1 MALPA
6 SRSGPEVRFEP
17 DEKPGLPVT
26 IGLAL
31 QYCLLT
37 VGPIVLTVAIVVR
50 AAGESELFLSWAA
63 CAALLVSG
71 IATMVQARRV
81 GHLGAGY
88 ILLMGTS
95 GAFIAVSVT
104 ALVQGGPAL
113 LATLVAVS
121 AVFQFAL
128 ASRLSLLRRI
138 ITPTVAG
145 TVIMLIAVTV
155 MPLILDLIAQV
166 PEGVAP
172 AAGPVTAAVTLGVT
186 MVIVLRASGAMRLW
200 GPVIGIVA
208 GSVVAGFFGVF
219 SWDAVAAAPWFG
231 LPLEGWPGFDFSF
244 GPVFWALLPAF
255 VFVTLVGAI
264 ETIGDAVAVQRVSWR
279 KERATDFRGVQGAVM
294 ADGLGNLLS
303 GLLATVPNT
312 TYSSSVAIVE
322 ITGVAARRVGVA
334 IGVGFCALALLP
346 KLVAVILSVPDA
358 IIGTYLIVLISIL
371 FVLGMRIVVADGMNY
386 RKAAIVGVSFWVG
399 YGFQSGGLFIDQM
412 TPFFAEMLGNGMT
425 SGGLTALAL
434 SVFVELAG
442 PRRKRLVTTLDVDA
456 LPGIRAFI
464 DSCAARAGWGGDM
477 LQRVHLASE
486 EALVSLM
493 GDGSADE
500 DADEA
505 PARRLRL
512 GVRLERG
519 AAELEFLAVSGGG
532 NIEDRMALAAEQSVE
547 IEAQHDFSLRLLRHL
562 AASVRHQKYHDTDIL
577 TLRVEAPGG

>member
-1 MALPA
+1 M
-6 SRSGPEVRFEP
+6 
-17 DEKPGLPVT
+17 
-26 IGLAL
+26 GLAL

-50 AAGESELFLSWAA
+50 AAGQSELFLSWAA

-81 GHLGAGY
+81 GRLGAGY

-95 GAFIAVSVT
+95 GAFIAVAVT
-104 ALVQGGPAL
+104 ALAQGGPAL

-155 MPLILDLIAQV
+155 MPLILDLIGQV

-208 GSVVAGFFGVF
+208 GSAVAGFFGVF

-358 IIGTYLIVLISIL
+358 IIGTYLIVLIAIL

-399 YGFQSGGLFIDQM
+399 YGFQSGGLFIDRM

-434 SVFVELAG
+434 SAFVELAG

-464 DSCAARAGWGGDM
+464 DSCGARAGWGGDM

-493 GDGSADE
+493 GDEGGTDG
-500 DADEA
+500 
-505 PARRLRL
+505 PARQLRL

-519 AAELEFLAVSGGG
+519 AAELEFLAAPGEG
-532 NIEDRMALAAEQSVE
+532 NLEDRMALAAEQSVE
-547 IEAQHDFSLRLLRHL
+547 IEAQRDFSLRLLRHL
-562 AASVRHQKYHDTDIL
+562 AGSVRHQKYHDTDIL
-577 TLRVEAPGG
+577 TVRVEAPAS

>member
-6 SRSGPEVRFEP
+6 SRSGPAVRFQP
-17 DEKPGLPVT
+17 DENPGLPVT

-50 AAGESELFLSWAA
+50 AAGQSELFLSWAA

-71 IATMVQARRV
+71 IATMVQAQRV
-81 GHLGAGY
+81 GRLGAGY

-95 GAFIAVSVT
+95 GAFIAVAVT

-155 MPLILDLIAQV
+155 MPLILDLIGQV

-208 GSVVAGFFGVF
+208 GSAVAGFFGVF

-231 LPLEGWPGFDFSF
+231 LPLAGWPGFDFSF

-358 IIGTYLIVLISIL
+358 IIGTYLIVLIAIL

-399 YGFQSGGLFIDQM
+399 YGFQSGGLFIDRM

-464 DSCAARAGWGGDM
+464 ESCAARAGWGAGM

-493 GDGSADE
+493 GDEGGADG
-500 DADEA
+500 

-512 GVRLERG
+512 GVRLERE
-519 AAELEFLAVSGGG
+519 AAELEFLAAPGEG
-532 NIEDRMALAAEQSVE
+532 NLEDRMALAAEQSVE
-547 IEAQHDFSLRLLRHL
+547 IEAQRDFSLRLLRHL
-562 AASVRHQKYHDTDIL
+562 AGSVRHQKYHDTDIL
-577 TLRVEAPGG
+577 TVRVEAPAA

>member
-1 MALPA
+1 MAPPA

-26 IGLAL
+26 VGLAL

-81 GHLGAGY
+81 GRLGAGY

-128 ASRLSLLRRI
+128 ASRMSLLRRI

-155 MPLILDLIAQV
+155 MPLILDLISQV

-186 MVIVLRASGAMRLW
+186 MAIVLRAAGAMRLW

-208 GSVVAGFFGVF
+208 GSAVAGVFGMF

-231 LPLEGWPGFDFSF
+231 LPLDGWPGFDFSF

-279 KERATDFRGVQGAVM
+279 KDRATDFRGVQGAVM

-399 YGFQSGGLFIDQM
+399 YGFQSGGLFIGQM

-493 GDGSADE
+493 GDEGGAD
-500 DADEA
+500 DG
-505 PARRLRL
+505 PPRRLRL

-519 AAELEFLAVSGGG
+519 AAELEFLAASGEG
-532 NIEDRMALAAEQSVE
+532 NLEDRMALAAEQSVE
-547 IEAQHDFSLRLLRHL
+547 IEAQRDFSLRLLRHL
-562 AASVRHQKYHDTDIL
+562 AGSVRHQKYHDTDIL
-577 TLRVEAPGG
+577 TVRVEAPGG

>member
-1 MALPA
+1 MAPPA
-6 SRSGPEVRFEP
+6 SRSGPAVRFQP
-17 DEKPGLPVT
+17 DENPGLPVT

-50 AAGESELFLSWAA
+50 AAGQSELFLSWAA

-71 IATMVQARRV
+71 IATMVQAKRV
-81 GHLGAGY
+81 GRLGAGY

-95 GAFIAVSVT
+95 GAFIAVAVT

-155 MPLILDLIAQV
+155 MPLILDLIGRV

-208 GSVVAGFFGVF
+208 GSAVAGFFGVF

-231 LPLEGWPGFDFSF
+231 LPLAGWPGFDFSF

-358 IIGTYLIVLISIL
+358 IIGTYLIVLIAIL

-399 YGFQSGGLFIDQM
+399 YGFQSGGLFIDRM

-434 SVFVELAG
+434 SAFVELAG

-464 DSCAARAGWGGDM
+464 ESCAARAGWGADM

-493 GDGSADE
+493 GDEGGADG
-500 DADEA
+500 
-505 PARRLRL
+505 PTRRLRL
-512 GVRLERG
+512 GVRLERE
-519 AAELEFLAVSGGG
+519 AAELEFLAVAGEG
-532 NIEDRMALAAEQSVE
+532 NLEDRMALAAEQSVE
-547 IEAQHDFSLRLLRHL
+547 IEAQRDFSLRLLRHL
-562 AASVRHQKYHDTDIL
+562 AGSVRHQKYHDTDIL
-577 TLRVEAPGG
+577 TVRVEAPAA

>member
-6 SRSGPEVRFEP
+6 SRSGPAVRFQP
-17 DEKPGLPVT
+17 DENPGWPVT
-26 IGLAL
+26 VGLAL

-50 AAGESELFLSWAA
+50 AAGQSELFLSWAA

-81 GHLGAGY
+81 GRLGAGY

-95 GAFIAVSVT
+95 GAFIAVAVT

-155 MPLILDLIAQV
+155 MPLILDLIGQV

-208 GSVVAGFFGVF
+208 GSAVAGFFGVF

-358 IIGTYLIVLISIL
+358 IIGTYLIVLIAIL

-399 YGFQSGGLFIDQM
+399 YGFQSGGLFIDRM

-434 SVFVELAG
+434 SAFVELAG

-456 LPGIRAFI
+456 LPGIREFI
-464 DSCAARAGWGGDM
+464 ESCAARAGWDGDM
-477 LQRVHLASE
+477 LKRVHLASE

-493 GDGSADE
+493 GDEDGADG
-500 DADEA
+500 

-519 AAELEFLAVSGGG
+519 AAELEFLAAPGEG
-532 NIEDRMALAAEQSVE
+532 NLEDRMALAAEQSVE
-547 IEAQHDFSLRLLRHL
+547 IEAQRDFSLRLLRHL
-562 AASVRHQKYHDTDIL
+562 AGSVRHQKYHDTDIL
-577 TLRVEAPGG
+577 TVRVEAPAA

>member
-6 SRSGPEVRFEP
+6 ARSGPEVRFEP

-26 IGLAL
+26 VGLAL

-81 GHLGAGY
+81 GRLGAGY

-121 AVFQFAL
+121 ALFQFAL
-128 ASRLSLLRRI
+128 ASRMSLLRRI

-172 AAGPVTAAVTLGVT
+172 AAGPVTAAVTLAVT
-186 MVIVLRASGAMRLW
+186 MAIVLRASGAMRLW

-208 GSVVAGFFGVF
+208 GSVVAGFFGMF
-219 SWDAVAAAPWFG
+219 SWDAVATAPWFG
-231 LPLEGWPGFDFSF
+231 LPLAGWPGFDFSF

-279 KERATDFRGVQGAVM
+279 KDRATDFRGVQGAVM

-312 TYSSSVAIVE
+312 TYS
-322 ITGVAARRVGVA
+322 
-334 IGVGFCALALLP
+334 
-346 KLVAVILSVPDA
+346 
-358 IIGTYLIVLISIL
+358 
-371 FVLGMRIVVADGMNY
+371 
-386 RKAAIVGVSFWVG
+386 
-399 YGFQSGGLFIDQM
+399 
-412 TPFFAEMLGNGMT
+412 
-425 SGGLTALAL
+425 
-434 SVFVELAG
+434 
-442 PRRKRLVTTLDVDA
+442 
-456 LPGIRAFI
+456 
-464 DSCAARAGWGGDM
+464 
-477 LQRVHLASE
+477 
-486 EALVSLM
+486 
-493 GDGSADE
+493 
-500 DADEA
+500 
-505 PARRLRL
+505 
-512 GVRLERG
+512 
-519 AAELEFLAVSGGG
+519 
-532 NIEDRMALAAEQSVE
+532 
-547 IEAQHDFSLRLLRHL
+547 
-562 AASVRHQKYHDTDIL
+562 
-577 TLRVEAPGG
+577 

>member
-1 MALPA
+1 MALA
-6 SRSGPEVRFEP
+6 AARSGPEVRFEP

-50 AAGESELFLSWAA
+50 AAGASELFLSWAA

-81 GHLGAGY
+81 GRLGAGY

-121 AVFQFAL
+121 ALFQFAL
-128 ASRLSLLRRI
+128 ASRMSLLRRI

-172 AAGPVTAAVTLGVT
+172 AAGPVTAAVTLAVT
-186 MVIVLRASGAMRLW
+186 MAIVLRASGAMRLW

-231 LPLEGWPGFDFSF
+231 LPLAGWPGFDFTF

-279 KERATDFRGVQGAVM
+279 KDRATDFRGVQGAVM

-399 YGFQSGGLFIDQM
+399 YGFQSGGLFIDEM
-412 TPFFAEMLGNGMT
+412 TPFLAEMLGNGMT

-434 SVFVELAG
+434 SAFVELAG

-464 DSCAARAGWGGDM
+464 DSCAAGAGWGGDM

-493 GDGSADE
+493 GNES
-500 DADEA
+500 DADGA
-505 PARRLRL
+505 ARRLRL
-512 GVRLERG
+512 GVRLEPG
-519 AAELEFLAVSGGG
+519 AAELEFLAVSGEG
-532 NIEDRMALAAEQSVE
+532 NLEDRMALAMDQSAE

-577 TLRVEAPGG
+577 TVRVEAPGG

>member
-6 SRSGPEVRFEP
+6 ARSGPEVRFEP

-26 IGLAL
+26 VGLAL

-81 GHLGAGY
+81 GRLGAGY

-121 AVFQFAL
+121 ALFQFAL
-128 ASRLSLLRRI
+128 ASRMSLLRRI

-172 AAGPVTAAVTLGVT
+172 AAGPVTAAVTLAVT
-186 MVIVLRASGAMRLW
+186 MAIVLRASGAMRLW

-208 GSVVAGFFGVF
+208 GSVVAGFFGMF
-219 SWDAVAAAPWFG
+219 SWDAVATAPWFG
-231 LPLEGWPGFDFSF
+231 LPLAGWPGFDFSF

-279 KERATDFRGVQGAVM
+279 KDRATDFRGVQGAVM

-493 GDGSADE
+493 GDDGRGAG
-500 DADEA
+500 

-519 AAELEFLAVSGGG
+519 AAELEFLAASGGG
-532 NIEDRMALAAEQSVE
+532 NLEDRMALAAEQSVE

-577 TLRVEAPGG
+577 TVRVEAPGG

>member
-6 SRSGPEVRFEP
+6 SRSGPAVRFQP
-17 DEKPGLPVT
+17 DENPGLPVT

-50 AAGESELFLSWAA
+50 AAGQSELFLSWAA

-71 IATMVQARRV
+71 IATMVQAQRV
-81 GHLGAGY
+81 GRLGAGY

-95 GAFIAVSVT
+95 GAFIAVAVT

-155 MPLILDLIAQV
+155 MPLILDLIGQV

-208 GSVVAGFFGVF
+208 GSAVAGFFGVF

-231 LPLEGWPGFDFSF
+231 LPLAGWPGFDFSF

-358 IIGTYLIVLISIL
+358 IIGTYLIVLIAIL

-399 YGFQSGGLFIDQM
+399 YGFQSGGLFIDRM

-434 SVFVELAG
+434 SAFVELAG

-464 DSCAARAGWGGDM
+464 ESCAARAGWGGDM

-493 GDGSADE
+493 GDEGGADG
-500 DADEA
+500 

-512 GVRLERG
+512 GVRLERE
-519 AAELEFLAVSGGG
+519 AAELEFLAAPGEG
-532 NIEDRMALAAEQSVE
+532 NLEDRMALAAEQSVE
-547 IEAQHDFSLRLLRHL
+547 IEAQRDFSLRLLRHL
-562 AASVRHQKYHDTDIL
+562 AGSVRHQKYHDTDIL
-577 TLRVEAPGG
+577 TVRVEALAA

>member
-6 SRSGPEVRFEP
+6 SRSGPEVRFQP
-17 DEKPGLPVT
+17 DEQPGLPVT

-81 GHLGAGY
+81 GRLGAGY

-121 AVFQFAL
+121 ALFQFAL
-128 ASRLSLLRRI
+128 ASRMSLLRRI
-138 ITPTVAG
+138 ITPTIAG

-172 AAGPVTAAVTLGVT
+172 AAGPVTAAVTLAVT
-186 MVIVLRASGAMRLW
+186 MAIVLRASGAMRLW

-219 SWDAVAAAPWFG
+219 SWGAVATAPWFG
-231 LPLEGWPGFDFSF
+231 LPLAGWPGFDFTF

-279 KERATDFRGVQGAVM
+279 KDRATDFRGVQGAVM

-358 IIGTYLIVLISIL
+358 IIGTHLIVLISIL

-464 DSCAARAGWGGDM
+464 DSCAARAGWGGEM

-493 GDGSADE
+493 GDGGGAE
-500 DADEA
+500 G

-519 AAELEFLAVSGGG
+519 AAELEFLAVSGEG
-532 NIEDRMALAAEQSVE
+532 NIEDRMALATDQSAE

-577 TLRVEAPGG
+577 TVRVEARAA

>member
-6 SRSGPEVRFEP
+6 SRSGPGVRFQP
-17 DEKPGLPVT
+17 DENPGLPVT
-26 IGLAL
+26 MGLAL

-50 AAGESELFLSWAA
+50 AAGQSELFLSWAA

-71 IATMVQARRV
+71 IATMAQAKRV
-81 GHLGAGY
+81 GRLGAGY

-95 GAFIAVSVT
+95 GAFIAVAVT
-104 ALVQGGPAL
+104 ALAQGGPAL

-121 AVFQFAL
+121 AVFQFVL

-155 MPLILDLIAQV
+155 MPLILDLIGQV

-208 GSVVAGFFGVF
+208 GSAVAGFFGVF

-231 LPLEGWPGFDFSF
+231 LPLAGWPGFDFSF

-358 IIGTYLIVLISIL
+358 IIGTYLIVLIAIL

-399 YGFQSGGLFIDQM
+399 YGFQSGGLFIDRM
-412 TPFFAEMLGNGMT
+412 SPFFAEMLGNGMT
-425 SGGLTALAL
+425 SGGLAALAL
-434 SVFVELAG
+434 SAFVELAG
-442 PRRKRLVTTLDVDA
+442 PRRRRLVTTLDVDA

-464 DSCAARAGWGGDM
+464 DTCAARAGWDGDM

-493 GDGSADE
+493 GDEGGGGDG
-500 DADEA
+500 

-512 GVRLERG
+512 GVRLERE
-519 AAELEFLAVSGGG
+519 AAELEFLAVAGEG
-532 NIEDRMALAAEQSVE
+532 NLEDRMALAAEQSVE
-547 IEAQHDFSLRLLRHL
+547 IEAQRDFSLRLLRHL
-562 AASVRHQKYHDTDIL
+562 AGSVRHQKYHDTDIL
-577 TLRVEAPGG
+577 TVRVEAPGA